1 MRDHVHGRL
10 DLTFEELGALNLKNI
25 TYPVEAFVWRGRMQ
39 PRPRRNL
46 SSIVSYIYAG
56 EALTL
61 PDKPSIAVLPF
72 QMIPPYAE
80 KSWFAEGIVEDIIH
94 MLASQRE
101 IFVISRGSTLQFSR
115 AQIDL
120 RAGCCSVGGSLSTAR
135 QCPWS

>member
-1 MRDHVHGRL
+1 MCGPDA
-10 DLTFEELGALNLKNI
+10 TAAAPK
-25 TYPVEAFVWRGRMQ
+25 PVPDVRC
-39 PRPRRNL
+39 
-46 SSIVSYIYAG
+46 YAR

-101 IFVISRGSTLQFSR
+101 IFVISRGSTLQFSQ

-120 RAGCCSVGGSLSTAR
+120 RAVAVQLGVRYLLQGSVR
-135 QCPWS
+135 RY